1 MTDEEIEFF
10 QRESA
15 ERKRIKKMVDDLNE
29 SEKERKSWSKSQEH
43 KAPSITRSYA
53 GGKTSKVKGT
63 GNFDREQI
71 RYEGK

>member
-1 MTDEEIEFF
+1 MTDEEIEFI

-43 KAPSITRSYA
+43 HAPSVNQAYA

-71 RYEGK
+71 TYEGK

>member
-1 MTDEEIEFF
+1 MTDEEIEFI

-15 ERKRIKKMVDDLNE
+15 ERKRIRKMVDDLNQ
-29 SEKERKSWSKSQEH
+29 SKKERKSHTFSQMH
-43 KAPSITRSYA
+43 HAPSVTQAYA

-63 GNFDREQI
+63 GNFIKEQI